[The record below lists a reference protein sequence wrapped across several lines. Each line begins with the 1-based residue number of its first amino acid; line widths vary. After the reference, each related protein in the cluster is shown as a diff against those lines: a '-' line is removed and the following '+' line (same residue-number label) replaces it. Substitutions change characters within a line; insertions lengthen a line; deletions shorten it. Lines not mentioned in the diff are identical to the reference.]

1 MSRTLRW
8 WHKRKNKFIFE
19 KRLSLHTSLY
29 VNINPFYFR
38 HEHKLLRVKI
48 HRASRRNNKI
58 RLQKGFEIES
68 ERKTNGWM
76 TH

>member
-8 WHKRKNKFIFE
+8 WHKNKNQFIHE
-19 KRLSLHTSLY
+19 KRFGGCTPLYTS
-29 VNINPFYFR
+29 INPFYFR
-38 HEHKLLRVKI
+38 HEYKMIRVKI
-48 HRASRRNNKI
+48 HRALRRNNKI

-68 ERKTNGWM
+68 ERKTNGWI